1 LSGCSAGDL
10 NFSHMLSPI
19 GGPPAPQG
27 QSFGS
32 GPVQVAMLLPLSG
45 DPSLTPIGTSMRN
58 GAQLAMEFV
67 GSSPSMKDN
76 ITLTIKDT
84 GTTAQGAAQAATDAV
99 TNGASL
105 ILGPLRSD
113 QVSAVA
119 GVARPAGIPV
129 IAFSNNPGAAQ
140 PGVYLL
146 NVLPGSETHR
156 TLGYAKAQGRKAFAG
171 LFPTTSAG
179 QVQQTA
185 FTQTASELGLRV
197 VGLYTFGSQADAQ
210 DAVNRLLPLL
220 TSGQV
225 DALFLPDRASAPTI
239 AGLLA
244 QAKVDTADVTIIGS
258 ADWNGDPQILAAPA
272 LTGAIYPALDDA
284 GYQAILPQYQQR
296 FGGTPHPLVTVAYTA
311 VVLANASTLALAT
324 PKYDSTLLTSAGGFN
339 GRDGVFRFLGDGRS
353 QYALVIKKVQAGG
366 ASVVDAAKI

>member
-156 TLGYAKAQGRKAFAG
+156 TLGYAKGQGRKAFAG

-239 AGLLA
+239 AALLA

-296 FGGTPHPLVTVAYTA
+296 FGGTPHPLVTIAYTA

-324 PKYDSTLLTSAGGFN
+324 PKYDSALLTSAGGFN
-339 GRDGVFRFLGDGRS
+339 GRDGVFRFLSDGRS
-353 QYALVIKKVQAGG
+353 QYALVIKKVQPGG
-366 ASVVDAAKI
+366 AVVVDGAKL

>member
-1 LSGCSAGDL
+1 
-10 NFSHMLSPI
+10 MLSPI

-296 FGGTPHPLVTVAYTA
+296 FGGTPHPLVTIAYTA
-311 VVLANASTLALAT
+311 VVLANAATLALAT
-324 PKYDSTLLTSAGGFN
+324 PKYDSALLTSAGGFN

-353 QYALVIKKVQAGG
+353 QYALVIKKVQPGG
-366 ASVVDAAKI
+366 AVVVDGAKL

>member
-1 LSGCSAGDL
+1 
-10 NFSHMLSPI
+10 MLSPI

-113 QVSAVA
+113 QVGAVA

-296 FGGTPHPLVTVAYTA
+296 FGGTPHPLVTIAYTA

-324 PKYDSTLLTSAGGFN
+324 PKYDSALLTSAGGFN
-339 GRDGVFRFLGDGRS
+339 GRDGVFRFLSDGRS
-353 QYALVIKKVQAGG
+353 QYALVIKKVQPGG
-366 ASVVDAAKI
+366 AVVVDGAKL